1 MTDAVALERISQIQ
15 DEILRFTWDQ
25 VADRVD
31 TFYVQGK
38 VSDDESGQ
46 VLMIE
51 GNFVCGTRG
60 HELIDNGDALD
71 REEFLANSAH
81 IRPRIHELH
90 DLLFASQGKSPVR
103 FRWAVDTRT
112 GRVETDWT
120 YYDDLSDTEKKD
132 DFWEGWKGDFAW
144 MDEIQ
149 AHLAAP
155 PSATLPTRGQ
165 DAP

>member
-1 MTDAVALERISQIQ
+1 MTDAVALERISEIQ

-38 VSDDESGQ
+38 VSDDESGRI
-46 VLMIE
+46 LMVS
-51 GNFVCGTRG
+51 GNMPFGVRDERLMKNS
-60 HELIDNGDALD
+60 ELLTD
-71 REEFLANSAH
+71 EEFDANSAH
-81 IRPRIHELH
+81 ILPRIEELH

-103 FRWAVDTRT
+103 FRWVVDTRT
-112 GRVETDWT
+112 GRVESDWT

-132 DFWEGWKGDFAW
+132 DFWAGWKGDFAW

-149 AHLAAP
+149 AHLLAAQAAAP
-155 PSATLPTRGQ
+155 LGRGH
-165 DAP
+165 DTP